1 MQPGCKVNHQ
11 QFFRKKLFLSNKMYI
26 FAKRKGNYMGE
37 KMIHR
42 IEDIEQMALETG
54 FLPFFYCGID
64 GLSIEE
70 HTPRELWFSDEQDG
84 PWEWKGPLIGMGS
97 LAYGKLYNGKAGFV
111 SLEWLPDLLN
121 YRRSCYRFPY
131 NDAEREV
138 FDTVVSHQTM
148 LTKDIKRECGFVRP
162 RAPKL
167 SPMER
172 EALRDTPR
180 SLWPKGG
187 EARNRGFETII
198 TRLQM
203 SLRFVVADFEYNYDR
218 EGKRYG
224 WGVARYTTPE
234 LMYGEEMFITDRSP
248 EESLQRIITHLNKK
262 LPYAAEWQIEKII
275 IG

>member
-1 MQPGCKVNHQ
+1 MPNE
-11 QFFRKKLFLSNKMYI
+11 RE
-26 FAKRKGNYMGE
+26 NYMGE

-131 NDAEREV
+131 NDAESEV

-198 TRLQM
+198 TRLLRPRGETLWMGRGAIHNARTDVWRRDVHYRPFARGIIAKNPQPSKEKT
-203 SLRFVVADFEYNYDR
+203 SLCCRVADR
-218 EGKRYG
+218 EDYCWVGFY
-224 WGVARYTTPE
+224 A
-234 LMYGEEMFITDRSP
+234 
-248 EESLQRIITHLNKK
+248 IIN
-262 LPYAAEWQIEKII
+262 
-275 IG
+275 

>member
-1 MQPGCKVNHQ
+1 
-11 QFFRKKLFLSNKMYI
+11 
-26 FAKRKGNYMGE
+26 
-37 KMIHR
+37 
-42 IEDIEQMALETG
+42 
-54 FLPFFYCGID
+54 
-64 GLSIEE
+64 
-70 HTPRELWFSDEQDG
+70 
-84 PWEWKGPLIGMGS
+84 
-97 LAYGKLYNGKAGFV
+97 
-111 SLEWLPDLLN
+111 
-121 YRRSCYRFPY
+121 
-131 NDAEREV
+131 
-138 FDTVVSHQTM
+138 M

-248 EESLQRIITHLNKK
+248 EESLQRILNHLKKK

>member
-1 MQPGCKVNHQ
+1 
-11 QFFRKKLFLSNKMYI
+11 MYI

-37 KMIHR
+37 KTIHR

-148 LTKDIKRECGFVRP
+148 LTKDIKRVCGFVRP

-234 LMYGEEMFITDRSP
+234 LMYGEEMFNVDRTP
-248 EESLQRIITHLNKK
+248 EKSLQRIITHLNKK

-275 IG
+275 VG